1 MLTKLKTLS
10 ESSGELRYGGGPIY
24 GVLGD
29 YVADGFLK
37 QLRFPFVWK
46 E

>member
-10 ESSGELRYGGGPIY
+10 ESSGELRYGGGPIP

-29 YVADGFLK
+29 YVPDGFQK
-37 QLRFPFVWK
+37 QLRFPFVWT